1 MWQGTESTKS
11 QFPTR
16 PKLNLNLNLQLQP
29 KPKAP
34 LNNSISNGFAKHAT
48 SHTFRHSFATH
59 LLQDGT
65 DIRAIQELLGHSDIA
80 TTMIYT
86 HVLARPD
93 FKIVSPLARL
103 IGGAVQ
109 VRGGS
114 SLPTECVKTMP
125 NQAVEVNE
133 STVEESKK
141 MDSAAVLVPRE
152 VAVALNEQRTEKA
165 IAVSSSG
172 GVTDSKS
179 DGRIAPNVQ
188 RRIGVWWEF
197 VRSWLLRR

>member
-1 MWQGTESTKS
+1 
-11 QFPTR
+11 
-16 PKLNLNLNLQLQP
+16 
-29 KPKAP
+29 
-34 LNNSISNGFAKHAT
+34 
-48 SHTFRHSFATH
+48 
-59 LLQDGT
+59 
-65 DIRAIQELLGHSDIA
+65 
-80 TTMIYT
+80 
-86 HVLARPD
+86 
-93 FKIVSPLARL
+93 
-103 IGGAVQ
+103 
-109 VRGGS
+109 
-114 SLPTECVKTMP
+114 MP

-141 MDSAAVLVPRE
+141 MDSVAVLVPRE
-152 VAVALNEQRTEKA
+152 VAVAWNEQRTEKA